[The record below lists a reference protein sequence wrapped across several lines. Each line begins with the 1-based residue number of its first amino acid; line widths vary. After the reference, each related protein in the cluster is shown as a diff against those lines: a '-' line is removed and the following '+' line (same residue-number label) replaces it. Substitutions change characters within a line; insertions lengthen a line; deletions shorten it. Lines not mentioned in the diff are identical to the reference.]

1 MLLINAIYFKGKWTS
16 EFDKDQTL
24 DQPFYLYSG
33 SSAEVPT
40 MMQKSDFKVL
50 DGEGFIMGEFPYGQ
64 GNFVMDII
72 LPDER
77 NGLSALLPSI
87 TDAAFAG
94 WVDELSEREVNLF
107 LPRFKYDYK
116 KGLVEILTDM
126 GMGIAFTDGADF
138 TNIAEFPPLLI
149 SDVLHQA
156 FIETNE
162 EGTEAAAATIVI
174 IGTTSIGP
182 TTPFPFV
189 ADHPFIY
196 IIREVTTG
204 SIIFMGRVSDPLAE

>member
-1 MLLINAIYFKGKWTS
+1 
-16 EFDKDQTL
+16 
-24 DQPFYLYSG
+24 
-33 SSAEVPT
+33 
-40 MMQKSDFKVL
+40 MMQKSDFRIF
-50 DGEGFIMGEFPYGQ
+50 DGDGFVVGEFPYGQ

-72 LPDER
+72 LPDDN
-77 NGLSALLPSI
+77 NGLSELVPSI

-94 WVDELSEREVNLF
+94 WVDQLVERKVNLF
-107 LPRFKYDYK
+107 LPRFKYDFR

-126 GMGIAFTDGADF
+126 GMGIAFTDNADF

-162 EGTEAAAATIVI
+162 EGTEAAAATVVIVGI
-174 IGTTSIGP
+174 TSVGP
-182 TTPFPFV
+182 NDPFPII

-204 SIIFMGRVSDPLAE
+204 SVIFMGRVSDPLAE